1 MAPQKIRHSRP
12 LWQRLVPGV
21 LIMRNYQRGWIKG
34 DVIAGITVAAYL
46 IPQVMAFASIVGLP
60 AVVGLWAVLG
70 PMAIY
75 FVLGTSRKMSI
86 GPESTTVLMTAAGI
100 SALVGA
106 AGGPEHMAEVAA
118 LLAIAVGAVC
128 LIGYVGRLGFLTRL
142 LSRPVLVGYLLGIA
156 LLMFISQLSEV
167 TKVETSGE
175 QSWQE
180 VASFFQNIH
189 NAHIPTVLMALAVF
203 VLLFLARWIAPKFP
217 APLLVL
223 LVAAGA
229 VAVFGLDRYDLEVI
243 GEIPRGLPEL
253 RLPDFST
260 VDIWALMPYAVGI
273 AIVGFSDNI
282 LTAQA
287 FAAEKDEPID
297 ANQELLAL
305 GAANIANGLFQGF
318 PVSTSGS
325 RTVLGN
331 TAGAKTQVHSLVVI
345 AIVVMVL
352 LFAGPV
358 LESFPEAA
366 LGALVMYAAVQ
377 LIDIEELRR
386 IARFRKSELI
396 ITAATALALTLF
408 GVLVGI
414 GFAIALSILDLIR
427 RITSPYADVLG
438 YAPGV
443 AGMHSL
449 DDYPD
454 SQPVEGL
461 VVFRYDSPIFFANA
475 DDFSAR
481 AKQAIDRSPHPIR
494 WFLLNAEANT
504 EMDLTAVDALEK
516 LRVDLESQGI
526 RFAMARVKQNLS
538 RSLAPTG
545 FIKSVGKQYVFTTL
559 PTAVRAYAAEFD
571 ERYSRYPEGI
581 PDYILNTENLR
592 ANHAPC
598 PGCR

>member
-1 MAPQKIRHSRP
+1 MEPQKIRHSRP

-75 FVLGTSRKMSI
+75 FVLGTSRKMSV

-260 VDIWALMPYAVGI
+260 VDISALMPYAVGI

-282 LTAQA
+282 LTARA

-538 RSLAPTG
+538 RSLTPTG

-581 PDYILNTENLR
+581 PDYILNNEK
-592 ANHAPC
+592 PSS
-598 PGCR
+598 

>member
-21 LIMRNYQRGWIKG
+21 QVMRNYQRGWIKG

-253 RLPDFST
+253 WLPDFST

-282 LTAQA
+282 LTARA

-318 PVSTSGS
+318 PISTSGS

-581 PDYILNTENLR
+581 PDYILNNEK
-592 ANHAPC
+592 PSS
-598 PGCR
+598 

>member
-1 MAPQKIRHSRP
+1 MRSSRP
-12 LWQRLVPGV
+12 LWQRLLPGV
-21 LIMRNYQRGWIKG
+21 QVMSHYQRRWLKG

-46 IPQVMAFASIVGLP
+46 IPQVMAFASIIGLS

-75 FVLGTSRKMSI
+75 FILGTSRKISV

-100 SALVGA
+100 GALVGE
-106 AGGPEHMAEVAA
+106 AGGPEHMAEVSAI
-118 LLAIAVGAVC
+118 LAIAVGVVC
-128 LIGYVGRLGFLTRL
+128 LIGFVCRLGFLTRL
-142 LSRPVLVGYLLGIA
+142 LSRPVLVGYLIGIA
-156 LLMFISQLSEV
+156 VLMIISQLSEV
-167 TKVETSGE
+167 TKVETEGE
-175 QSWQE
+175 EIWQE
-180 VASFFQNIH
+180 VASFFQNIEDVH
-189 NAHIPTVLMALAVF
+189 LPTVLMAFAVF
-203 VLLFLARWIAPKFP
+203 VLLYGARWLAPKFP

-223 LVAAGA
+223 LLAAGA
-229 VAVFGLDRYDLEVI
+229 VTLFGLERYGLEVI
-243 GEIPRGLPEL
+243 GEIPRGLPQP

-260 VDIWALMPYAVGI
+260 VDFWALFPYAVGI

-282 LTAQA
+282 LTARA
-287 FAAEKDEPID
+287 FASGKDETID

-305 GAANIANGLFQGF
+305 GAANVVNGLFQAF

-331 TAGAKTQVHSLVVI
+331 AAGAKTQVHSLVVI

-352 LFAGPV
+352 LFAGPA

-366 LGALVMYAAVQ
+366 LGALVIYAAVR
-377 LIDIEELRR
+377 LIDIEELHR
-386 IARFRKSELI
+386 IALFRKSELF

-414 GFAIALSILDLIR
+414 GVAIALSILDLIR
-427 RITSPYADVLG
+427 RITSPYADILG

-449 DDYPD
+449 EDYPD
-454 SQPVEGL
+454 SEPVEGL

-481 AKQAIDRSPHPIR
+481 AKQAIDNSPQPIR

-504 EMDLTAVDALEK
+504 EMDLTAVDALEN
-516 LRVDLESQGI
+516 LRGDLESQGI
-526 RFAMARVKQNLS
+526 RFAMARVKQNLR

-545 FIKSVGKQYVFTTL
+545 FIDSVGKEYIYATL
-559 PTAVRAYAAEFD
+559 PTAVRSYAEHFH
-571 ERYSRYPEGI
+571 ERFSRYPEGI
-581 PDYILNTENLR
+581 PDHILDNGTST
-592 ANHAPC
+592 P
-598 PGCR
+598 

>member
-75 FVLGTSRKMSI
+75 FVLGTSRKMSV

-282 LTAQA
+282 LTARA

-559 PTAVRAYAAEFD
+559 PTAVRDYAAEFD

-581 PDYILNTENLR
+581 PDYILNNEK
-592 ANHAPC
+592 PSS
-598 PGCR
+598 

>member
-243 GEIPRGLPEL
+243 GEIPRGLPEI

-282 LTAQA
+282 LTARA

-325 RTVLGN
+325 RTVLAN

-581 PDYILNTENLR
+581 PDYILNNEK
-592 ANHAPC
+592 PSS
-598 PGCR
+598 

>member
-21 LIMRNYQRGWIKG
+21 QVMRNYQRGWIKG

-282 LTAQA
+282 LTARA

-325 RTVLGN
+325 RTVLAN

-581 PDYILNTENLR
+581 PDYILNNEK
-592 ANHAPC
+592 PSS
-598 PGCR
+598 

>member
-282 LTAQA
+282 LTARA

-427 RITSPYADVLG
+427 RITSPYADALG

-581 PDYILNTENLR
+581 PDYILNNEK
-592 ANHAPC
+592 PSS
-598 PGCR
+598 

>member
-12 LWQRLVPGV
+12 LWQRLVPGM

-282 LTAQA
+282 LTARA

-581 PDYILNTENLR
+581 PDYILNNEK
-592 ANHAPC
+592 PSS
-598 PGCR
+598 

>member
-581 PDYILNTENLR
+581 PDYILNSEK
-592 ANHAPC
+592 PSS
-598 PGCR
+598 

>member
-21 LIMRNYQRGWIKG
+21 QVMRNYQRGWIKG

-282 LTAQA
+282 LTARA

-581 PDYILNTENLR
+581 PDYILNNEK
-592 ANHAPC
+592 PSS
-598 PGCR
+598 

>member
-21 LIMRNYQRGWIKG
+21 LIMRNYQREWIKG

-167 TKVETSGE
+167 TKVETSGD

-282 LTAQA
+282 LTARA

-581 PDYILNTENLR
+581 PDYILNNEK
-592 ANHAPC
+592 PSS
-598 PGCR
+598 

>member
-75 FVLGTSRKMSI
+75 FVLGTSRKMSV

-282 LTAQA
+282 LTARA

-538 RSLAPTG
+538 RSLTPTG

-581 PDYILNTENLR
+581 PDYILNNEK
-592 ANHAPC
+592 PSS
-598 PGCR
+598 

>member
-282 LTAQA
+282 LTARA

-396 ITAATALALTLF
+396 ITAATASALTLF

-581 PDYILNTENLR
+581 PDYILNNEK
-592 ANHAPC
+592 PSS
-598 PGCR
+598 

>member
-1 MAPQKIRHSRP
+1 
-12 LWQRLVPGV
+12 
-21 LIMRNYQRGWIKG
+21 MRNYQRGWIKG

-118 LLAIAVGAVC
+118 LLAIAVGGVC

-243 GEIPRGLPEL
+243 GEIPRGLPEI

-282 LTAQA
+282 LTARA

-516 LRVDLESQGI
+516 LRVNLESQGI

-581 PDYILNTENLR
+581 PDYILNNEK
-592 ANHAPC
+592 PSS
-598 PGCR
+598 

>member
-581 PDYILNTENLR
+581 PDYILNNEK
-592 ANHAPC
+592 PSS
-598 PGCR
+598 

>member
-60 AVVGLWAVLG
+60 AVAGLWAVLG

-229 VAVFGLDRYDLEVI
+229 VSVFGLDRYDLEVI

-282 LTAQA
+282 LTARA

-581 PDYILNTENLR
+581 PDYILNNEK
-592 ANHAPC
+592 PSS
-598 PGCR
+598 

>member
-229 VAVFGLDRYDLEVI
+229 VAVFGLDRYGLEVI

-282 LTAQA
+282 LTARA

-581 PDYILNTENLR
+581 PDYILNNEK
-592 ANHAPC
+592 PSS
-598 PGCR
+598 

>member
-175 QSWQE
+175 QLWQE

-282 LTAQA
+282 LTARA

-545 FIKSVGKQYVFTTL
+545 FIKSVGKHYVFTTL
-559 PTAVRAYAAEFD
+559 PMAVRAYAAEFD

-581 PDYILNTENLR
+581 PDYILNNEK
-592 ANHAPC
+592 PSS
-598 PGCR
+598 

>member
-167 TKVETSGE
+167 TKVETSGD

-203 VLLFLARWIAPKFP
+203 VLLFLAQWIAPKFP

-229 VAVFGLDRYDLEVI
+229 VAVFGLDRYGLEVI

-282 LTAQA
+282 LTARA

-581 PDYILNTENLR
+581 PDYILNNEK
-592 ANHAPC
+592 PSS
-598 PGCR
+598 

>member
-21 LIMRNYQRGWIKG
+21 LIMRNYQREWIKG

-203 VLLFLARWIAPKFP
+203 VLLFLAQWIAPKFP

-282 LTAQA
+282 LTARA

-581 PDYILNTENLR
+581 PDYILNNEK
-592 ANHAPC
+592 PSS
-598 PGCR
+598 

>member
-282 LTAQA
+282 LTARA

-325 RTVLGN
+325 RTVLAN

-526 RFAMARVKQNLS
+526 RFVMARVKQNLS

-581 PDYILNTENLR
+581 PDYILNNEK
-592 ANHAPC
+592 PSS
-598 PGCR
+598 